1 MTKRIT
7 ALAFSLFAAAAFAAD
22 TPPKVVALRAARL
35 IDGRGGNVV
44 SPGVIVVRGN
54 RIESIGGAV
63 PDGAQVIELGDMT
76 LLPGL
81 IDAHVHTLLQG
92 DITSEDYDSQLFKES
107 MAYRALRASKAVKI
121 ALGNGFTTVR
131 DLETEGA
138 MYTDVDVKRAINNG
152 VIDGPRMVVSTRAM
166 SVTGGYGPSG
176 YTPDVVYPMGVQIVD
191 GVDQARKAVREQ
203 IGHGADWI
211 KVYADRSYFVA
222 KDGTL
227 SSIPTFNAEEMKAIV
242 EEAHRL
248 RHKVAS
254 HAMARPGI
262 ENSLNAGVDSIEHG
276 IAIPDDLLDVMVAHG
291 TYLCPTLTVTE
302 FVAPGRGGVWTK
314 IPQFHH
320 DSFQRALRK
329 GVKIAFGTDA
339 GGFDWSA
346 INEAKEFE
354 YETKFG
360 MTPMQAIQTA
370 TRNAAEMLDMSDR
383 IGTIEAGKLADIVAV
398 PGNPLN
404 DITAMERVGFVMKDG
419 NVYKKP

>member
-7 ALAFSLFAAAAFAAD
+7 ALAFSLFAVAAFAAD
-22 TPPKVVALRAARL
+22 APPKVVVLRAARL

-44 SPGVIVVRGN
+44 SPAVIVVRGN
-54 RIESIGGAV
+54 KIESIGGAV
-63 PDGAQVIELGDMT
+63 PPDAQVIDLGDMT

-92 DITSEDYDSQLFKES
+92 DITSEDYDAQLFKES
-107 MAYRALRASKAVKI
+107 LAYRALRGSKAVKI

-131 DLETEGA
+131 DVETEGA
-138 MYTDVDVKRAINNG
+138 MYTDVDLKRAINNG
-152 VIDGPRMVVSTRAM
+152 IIDGPRMVVSTRAM

-176 YTPDVVYPMGVQIVD
+176 YSPEVTYPMGVQIVD

-211 KVYADRSYFVA
+211 KVYADRACVIN

-227 SSIPTFNAEEMKAIV
+227 SSTPTFNAEEMKAIV

-248 RHKVAS
+248 RHKVAA

-262 ENSLNAGVDSIEHG
+262 ENALNAGVDSIEHG
-276 IAIPDDLLDVMVAHG
+276 IAIPDDLLDVMVAKG

-302 FVAPGRGGVWTK
+302 YVAAGRGGIWLK
-314 IPQFHH
+314 IPAFHR
-320 DSFQRALRK
+320 DSFARALKR

-346 INEAKEFE
+346 INEAKEFA

-370 TRNAAEMLDMSDR
+370 TRTAADMLDMSDR

-404 DITAMERVGFVMKDG
+404 DITAMERVAFVMKDG
-419 NVYKKP
+419 NVYKRP